1 MDVMAAIALSTE
13 APHPEKLRAERIKK
27 NDKILTPLMWRA
39 VTSQALYQMVVML
52 VLLFAGPWMFGIG
65 YNLIKTPLYNENKNP
80 TYHMLHNTF
89 LFQTFMMMNLFNML
103 NCRKLG
109 EKDDP

>member
-1 MDVMAAIALSTE
+1 
-13 APHPEKLRAERIKK
+13 
-27 NDKILTPLMWRA
+27 MWRA

-109 EKDDP
+109 EKDEP